1 MYQPAESLTLADARA
16 VLGAG
21 LQAIAGGQTE
31 IDLARMST
39 VDSSAVATLLAWKR
53 AAVAR
58 NAPLALRN
66 APASLRSLAQLYGVA
81 ELLQLS

>member
-39 VDSSAVATLLAWKR
+39 VDSSAVAILLAWKR
-53 AAVAR
+53 AAAAR

>member
-1 MYQPAESLTLADARA
+1 MYQPAESLTLAEARA
-16 VLGAG
+16 ALSAG

-53 AAVAR
+53 AAAAR